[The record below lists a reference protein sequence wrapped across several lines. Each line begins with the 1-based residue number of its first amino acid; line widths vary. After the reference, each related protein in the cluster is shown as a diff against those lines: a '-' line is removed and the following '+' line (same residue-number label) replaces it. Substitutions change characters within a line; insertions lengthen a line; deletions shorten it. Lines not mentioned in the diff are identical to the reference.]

1 MQALLEEFRQLPDY
15 RKNQVGY
22 THPGE
27 ILFLSLLAV
36 LSGAQGYDDIASWM
50 QERKR
55 ELAKFLGRAFIAPAY
70 TTVRN
75 TFLRIDTQ
83 EVEKM
88 QQKWIHKLSS
98 NSEALTIVATDGK
111 TMRGSKSKEMNEK
124 ARHIVSLF
132 LTEQKL
138 TLAQT
143 QVQEKTNEIPAL
155 IELLDSLKLT
165 NYNVPICQDQFKISF
180 YSNHYATPSNTLLAS
195 KHLLLTPL

>member
-1 MQALLEEFRQLPDY
+1 MLIFCKQQEIRMQALLEEFRQLPDY
-15 RKNQVGY
+15 RKNKIGY

-36 LSGAQGYDDIASWM
+36 LSGAQGYEDIALWM
-50 QERKR
+50 KERKR

-75 TFLRIDTQ
+75 TFLGIDS
-83 EVEKM
+83 ESVEKM
-88 QQKWIHKLSS
+88 QQKWVHELSNNTDS
-98 NSEALTIVATDGK
+98 LTIVATDGK

-143 QVQEKTNEIPAL
+143 QVQDKSNEIPAL

-165 NYNVPICQDQFKISF
+165 NCVITMDAMHTQKN
-180 YSNHYATPSNTLLAS
+180 AA
-195 KHLLLTPL
+195 

>member
-1 MQALLEEFRQLPDY
+1 MLIFCKQQEIRMQALLEEFRQLPDY
-15 RKNQVGY
+15 RKNKIGY

-36 LSGAQGYDDIASWM
+36 LSGAQGYEDIALWVK
-50 QERKR
+50 ERKR

-75 TFLRIDTQ
+75 TFLGIDS
-83 EVEKM
+83 ESVEKM
-88 QQKWIHKLSS
+88 QQKWVHELSNNTDS
-98 NSEALTIVATDGK
+98 LTIVATDGK

-143 QVQEKTNEIPAL
+143 QVQDKSNEIPAL

-165 NYNVPICQDQFKISF
+165 NCVITMDAMHTQKN
-180 YSNHYATPSNTLLAS
+180 AA
-195 KHLLLTPL
+195 